1 MNKATYQNVKI
12 NYLLQGVLFSY
23 IVTAFIL
30 LLLSFLMLKFDVSGM
45 VISGGIH
52 LAYILSTFIGGFFM
66 GKKAEQRKFL
76 WGLLMGMF
84 YFVIFLIISLLMNRV
99 SPINLGALFTVFI
112 ICGFS
117 GMLGGML
124 S

>member
-52 LAYILSTFIGGFFM
+52 LAYILSTFIGGFSWV
-66 GKKAEQRKFL
+66 KAEQRKFL

-84 YFVIFLIISLLMNRV
+84 YFVIF
-99 SPINLGALFTVFI
+99 
-112 ICGFS
+112 
-117 GMLGGML
+117 
-124 S
+124 

>member
-52 LAYILSTFIGGFFM
+52 LAYILSTFIGGFSWV
-66 GKKAEQRKFL
+66 KKQNKEN
-76 WGLLMGMF
+76 F
-84 YFVIFLIISLLMNRV
+84 YGDS
-99 SPINLGALFTVFI
+99 
-112 ICGFS
+112 
-117 GMLGGML
+117 
-124 S
+124 